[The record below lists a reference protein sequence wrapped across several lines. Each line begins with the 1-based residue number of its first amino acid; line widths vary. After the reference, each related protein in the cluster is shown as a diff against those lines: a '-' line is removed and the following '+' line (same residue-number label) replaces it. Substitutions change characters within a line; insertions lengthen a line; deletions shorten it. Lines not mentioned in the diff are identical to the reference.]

1 MSNRLFKGV
10 WIPAHIYL
18 DSELSWSQKILLV
31 EIDSFSKN
39 NRECFVSNEH
49 LSEHLQVSVSSVEK
63 SLRKLVALGYV
74 IRTRKQI
81 NGTSRRILRLDT
93 SINYGSQPEES
104 ADDNRKKVRHTN
116 TGTNSM
122 TNSMKEDRPQNIEDC
137 INYFAE
143 LGYSDQARPFM
154 DWYDQTDWTLKGG
167 NKIMDWKAT
176 ARTWARRQK
185 EHAANKKGF
194 QKQNFNA
201 ESIKSFVTE
210 G

>member
-18 DSELSWSQKILLV
+18 DNELSWSQKILLV

-49 LSEHLQVSVSSVEK
+49 LSEHLQVSISSVEK

-81 NGTSRRILRLDT
+81 HGTSRRILRLDT

-122 TNSMKEDRPQNIEDC
+122 TNSMKADRPQNIEVC
-137 INYFAE
+137 ENYFAE

-167 NKIMDWKAT
+167 NQIKDWKAT